1 MSSVLARLRSTSQL
15 EIFNNG
21 EQLRAELTRFVW
33 NTNNVPKGWRDT
45 FTKPM
50 CTLLQVLF
58 HHMNVGNRIR
68 ATNEEILA
76 ERKEEQQKAIDTLKD
91 MYDLINYMA
100 TTLPMDWNKLDNI
113 LKMMIRQEKLLKAW
127 KKASKIVSK

>member
-21 EQLRAELTRFVW
+21 ENLRAELTRFVW

-50 CTLLQVLF
+50 CALLQELF

-68 ATNEEILA
+68 ATNEAIL
-76 ERKEEQQKAIDTLKD
+76 EQRKEEQQKAIDTLKD
-91 MYDLINYMA
+91 IYALINYMA
-100 TTLPMDWNKLDNI
+100 TTLPIDWNKFDNI

-127 KKASKIVSK
+127 KKASKIVNP

>member
-21 EQLRAELTRFVW
+21 ENLRAELTRFVW

-50 CTLLQVLF
+50 CALLQELF

-68 ATNEEILA
+68 ATNEAIL
-76 ERKEEQQKAIDTLKD
+76 EQRKEEQQKAIDTLKD
-91 MYDLINYMA
+91 IYALINYMA
-100 TTLPMDWNKLDNI
+100 TTLPIDWNKFDIIFRML
-113 LKMMIRQEKLLKAW
+113 IRQEKLLKAW
-127 KKASKIVSK
+127 KKASKIVNP

>member
-1 MSSVLARLRSTSQL
+1 MSSVLARPRSTSQL

-21 EQLRAELTRFVW
+21 ENLRAELTRFVW

-50 CTLLQVLF
+50 CALLQELF

-68 ATNEEILA
+68 ATNEVIL
-76 ERKEEQQKAIDTLKD
+76 EQRKEEQQKAIDTLKD
-91 MYDLINYMA
+91 IYALINYMA
-100 TTLPMDWNKLDNI
+100 TTLPIDWNKFDNI

-127 KKASKIVSK
+127 KKASKIVNS